1 MKVAYWIVTILMPA
15 LMVLS
20 AIPDILM
27 VEGAV
32 EMFTHLGY
40 PKYLI
45 PFIGVAKILGVLA
58 VVIPGIPRSLKEWAY
73 AGLMIDLVGALYS
86 HISVGD
92 SALFFIAPVI
102 AVVLVS
108 GSYLLYRTVYMNAGL
123 LAGSGATL

>member
-1 MKVAYWIVTILMPA
+1 MKVAYWIVTILTA
-15 LMVLS
+15 VLMVLS

-32 EMFTHLGY
+32 ELFTHLGY

-45 PFIGVAKILGVLA
+45 PFLGVAKILGVLA
-58 VVIPGIPRSLKEWAY
+58 VVIPRIPRSIKEWAY

-92 SALFFIAPVI
+92 PALFFIAPVI
-102 AVVLVS
+102 GIVLVS
-108 GSYLLYRTVYMNAGL
+108 SSYLLYRAVYMNAGRSAVASVSL
-123 LAGSGATL
+123 